1 MLCVPVRLHCLLAS
15 NRLGPAG
22 ERVCVCVCMCVPEVK
37 VLIPPS
43 RLPFYENHHRLSY
56 ALFIAAKLV
65 MKSVEKAGS
74 QNQAGRLPRIKLSG
88 SQESSGKA
96 PKKLPSGQAPKNQA
110 GRLPRIKRAGSRESS
125 RQAPKNQAG
134 RLPKNK
140 PGRLLRSSQ
149 APKKLP
155 SGQAPKNQAGKTPDM
170 SLYLR
175 NSPRI
180 AHRGTRWTL
189 CNSNYA
195 NPQLPVLSYIV
206 STQGNNNAG
215 HHQQQDLMH
224 PPWLPVSSQP
234 YTRTG
239 EQRYPTRP
247 LTFASHHASHAQRS
261 GTDLE

>member
-74 QNQAGRLPRIKLSG
+74 Q
-88 SQESSGKA
+88 
-96 PKKLPSGQAPKNQA
+96 NQA